1 MIRSKKVKLVSFNKL
16 PYYFSV
22 LFISFCFLISIFCYF
37 IIPDK
42 TANANTMNLSI
53 QSMKPGFSVRMLTVP
68 NFETKTLK
76 SFFFGLNK
84 PLEQYPINDYW
95 FSNDSINIKLF
106 NKFKEPNE
114 IKSFPLSVF
123 DMSIDSNVLNNVQ
136 NIRDKISNKYI
147 TQHKFNFGTDLY
159 GRDLFS
165 RVLLGTR
172 VSLSIGIMAVIIS
185 TFLGLFFGSL
195 GGYYG
200 GIVDKIVV
208 YIINVFWSIPTLLL
222 VIAIS
227 LSLGK
232 GFWQVYIAIG
242 FSVWVDVAR
251 LVRGKVISEKN
262 KDYISA
268 SRILG
273 FNNLYFI
280 SYHIIPNILGPL
292 LIIAAANFASSIL
305 LESGLSFLGIG
316 TQPPLPS
323 WGYMIKENYQYI
335 ILGNAYLALIPA
347 IFLVFLVSSF
357 MFLSNYYSDKKI

>member
-1 MIRSKKVKLVSFNKL
+1 MESIGALEIWFTFFIRFIPVWICLAIFYFGLFYWKKRLGLLGRLCDSPIGLIGLFIVLFWIFGAILADWVAMFDAYEQSGMYRRKPPGTINTKVDL
-16 PYYFSV
+16 PY
-22 LFISFCFLISIFCYF
+22 I
-37 IIPDK
+37 
-42 TANANTMNLSI
+42 
-53 QSMKPGFSVRMLTVP
+53 
-68 NFETKTLK
+68 
-76 SFFFGLNK
+76 
-84 PLEQYPINDYW
+84 
-95 FSNDSINIKLF
+95 
-106 NKFKEPNE
+106 
-114 IKSFPLSVF
+114 
-123 DMSIDSNVLNNVQ
+123 
-136 NIRDKISNKYI
+136 
-147 TQHKFNFGTDLY
+147 FGTDTL

-172 VSLSIGIMAVIIS
+172 VSLSIGIMAVLIS
-185 TFLGLFFGSL
+185 TFIGLFFGSL

-200 GIVDKIVV
+200 GLIDKIVV

-268 SRILG
+268 SKILG
-273 FNNLYFI
+273 FNNFRI
-280 SYHIIPNILGPL
+280 IVSHILPNITGPI

-335 ILGNAYLALIPA
+335 ILGNAYLALTPA
-347 IFLVFLVSSF
+347 ICLVLLVSSF
-357 MFLSNYYSDKKI
+357 MFISNYHSEKKL